1 MEFIMGCYN
10 DESIIHNSQI
20 MIETTHIN
28 HRVINQMP
36 GRSIF
41 HIVYLIEIAF
51 FVGISLL
58 NGYSLSI
65 TIKIPKVFSVVHG
78 ISIHMIP
85 ILAAIT
91 CYKFQPVI
99 SL

>member
-36 GRSIF
+36 GRNIF

-58 NGYSLSI
+58 KNNEFPL

-78 ISIHMIP
+78 VSIHMIP

>member
-1 MEFIMGCYN
+1 MEFIMDCYN

-58 NGYSLSI
+58 KNNEFPL

-78 ISIHMIP
+78 VSIHMIP

>member
-58 NGYSLSI
+58 KNNEFPL
-65 TIKIPKVFSVVHG
+65 TIKKIEKFCLTQRIG
-78 ISIHMIP
+78 IHMIP
-85 ILAAIT
+85 VLAAIS

>member
-10 DESIIHNSQI
+10 DESIIYNGQI
-20 MIETTHIN
+20 TIESTDIN
-28 HRVINQMP
+28 HRIINQMP
-36 GRSIF
+36 SRNIY
-41 HIVYLIEIAF
+41 HIVSIIKITFL
-51 FVGISLL
+51 VGLSLL

-78 ISIHMIP
+78 VSIHMIP